1 MAART
6 IAVVAGSPAAKAI
19 VLGGAFA
26 TGMAM
31 TQLVKAKPTW
41 GMPMTLALGAGGVAG
56 AMYLD
61 GAWGELSM
69 GIAAASAATLGAS
82 LPGLIGGST
91 STGRRAAA
99 PVALPAGRRAGVP
112 VAYDWRDSQP
122 IKPVF

>member
-6 IAVVAGSPAAKAI
+6 IAVVAGSPAAKAM

-26 TGMAM
+26 TGLAM

-41 GMPMTLALGAGGVAG
+41 GMPMTLALGAGGVVG

-61 GAWGELSM
+61 GAWSEMSM
-69 GIAAASAATLGAS
+69 GVAAASAATLGAS
-82 LPGLIGGST
+82 LPGLIGGTTST
-91 STGRRAAA
+91 SRRAAA
-99 PVALPAGRRAGVP
+99 PVALPAGRRTGLP

-122 IKPVF
+122 IKPMV

>member
-1 MAART
+1 MATRT
-6 IAVVAGSPAAKAI
+6 ITVVAGSPAAKAI

-31 TQLVKAKPTW
+31 TQLVKAKPAW

-56 AMYLD
+56 AMYLE

-69 GIAAASAATLGAS
+69 GVAAASAATLGAS

-91 STGRRAAA
+91 STGRRAAT
-99 PVALPAGRRAGVP
+99 PVALPAGRRAGMP
-112 VAYDWRDSQP
+112 VAYDWRESQP

>member
-99 PVALPAGRRAGVP
+99 PVALPAGRRAGMP

>member
-1 MAART
+1 MATRT
-6 IAVVAGSPAAKAI
+6 IAVVAGSPAAKAS

-99 PVALPAGRRAGVP
+99 PVALPAGRRAGMP

>member
-6 IAVVAGSPAAKAI
+6 INVVAGSPAAKAI

-26 TGMAM
+26 TGLGM
-31 TQLVKAKPTW
+31 TQLVKTKPTW
-41 GMPMTLALGAGGVAG
+41 GMPMTLALAAGGVAG

-82 LPGLIGGST
+82 LPGLISGST
-91 STGRRAAA
+91 TTSRRAGA
-99 PVALPAGRRAGVP
+99 PVALPAGRRTSVP
-112 VAYDWRDSQP
+112 VAYDWRESQP
-122 IKPVF
+122 IKPVV

>member
-6 IAVVAGSPAAKAI
+6 INVVAGSPAAKAI

-26 TGMAM
+26 TGLGM
-31 TQLVKAKPTW
+31 TQLVKTKPTW
-41 GMPMTLALGAGGVAG
+41 GMPMTLALAAGGVAG

-82 LPGLIGGST
+82 LPGLISGST
-91 STGRRAAA
+91 TTSRRAGA
-99 PVALPAGRRAGVP
+99 PVALPAGRRTGMP
-112 VAYDWRDSQP
+112 VGYDWRETQP